1 MSDRRPDIDLR
12 TSVRAR
18 RLRFDVVPPTSV
30 SFDGAPDY
38 VGESTVERENL
49 PERVREGVTY
59 RDVAVRWRAI
69 ARVEGFEE
77 QE

>member
-1 MSDRRPDIDLR
+1 MTDRRPDIDLS

-18 RLRFDVVPPTSV
+18 RLRFNRVPPARV

-38 VGESTVERENL
+38 AGESTVERENL
-49 PERVREGVTY
+49 PKRVREGVTY
-59 RDVAVRWRAI
+59 RDVRVSWRAT
-69 ARVEGFEE
+69 ARVEVFEE

>member
-1 MSDRRPDIDLR
+1 MTERRPEIDLS

-18 RLRFDVVPPTSV
+18 RLRFNVVPPTRV
-30 SFDGAPDY
+30 DFDGTPNHR
-38 VGESTVERENL
+38 GESSVERENL
-49 PERVREGVTY
+49 PDRVREGVTY
-59 RDVAVRWRAI
+59 RNVAVRWRAT